1 MLILFIGIVVFL
13 GVHSLTTFRETRTRL
28 IERLGPGPFKGLYS
42 VVAIAGFVLIVWG
55 FSLYRAEGLITIAY
69 VAMIFLPSSS
79 ECPSS
84 AGEPS
89 ERRCGSNTHF
99 PSGGASIMESAI
111 IRVTVTLAVP
121 LLFW

>member
-1 MLILFIGIVVFL
+1 MLTL
-13 GVHSLTTFRETRTRL
+13 GV
-28 IERLGPGPFKGLYS
+28 G
-42 VVAIAGFVLIVWG
+42 
-55 FSLYRAEGLITIAY
+55 TIAY

-121 LLFW
+121 LLFWKNTFFELGSQHSVVDIDKKLPGRICRDVGYERPVRLDFICGFTIEFRLLEVLSGR